1 MPVIINQLDAEI
13 TEPAESTPE
22 FVMEPATGSAES
34 AECLRSQ
41 MELIAERA
49 ERLQVD

>member
-1 MPVIINQLDAEI
+1 MPVIINQLEAEI
-13 TEPAESTPE
+13 TEPAEATPE
-22 FVMEPATGSAES
+22 FAMEPAVGSRET

-41 MELIAERA
+41 MELMTERA

>member
-13 TEPAESTPE
+13 TEPAEIKPE
-22 FVMEPATGSAES
+22 IVMETATGNADMAQSIGQQ
-34 AECLRSQ
+34 L
-41 MELIAERA
+41 ELMTERA

>member
-13 TEPAESTPE
+13 IEPAEIEPE
-22 FVMEPATGSAES
+22 FVMETATGSADS
-34 AECLRSQ
+34 AQCLRSQ
-41 MELIAERA
+41 MELMTERA